1 MSGLAHAT
9 GQAEFIEDMPVATN
23 ELFMALVCSTE
34 AHATIVSVDE
44 SAALALPGVKKFMSA
59 KDIPEGANKFKILG
73 LVDEDI
79 FADGEVLFEGHPI
92 GAILANT
99 EKLARHA
106 ASLVKVQYKTRKPV
120 VSIDDAISANSF
132 FDVSMKS

>member
-1 MSGLAHAT
+1 
-9 GQAEFIEDMPVATN
+9 
-23 ELFMALVCSTE
+23 
-34 AHATIVSVDE
+34 
-44 SAALALPGVKKFMSA
+44 MSA

-92 GAILANT
+92 GAVLAIT

-106 ASLVKVQYKTRKPV
+106 ASLVEVKYETIKPV
-120 VSIDDAISANSF
+120 VSIDDAIAAKSF
-132 FDVSMKS
+132 FDVSIVENLLFS